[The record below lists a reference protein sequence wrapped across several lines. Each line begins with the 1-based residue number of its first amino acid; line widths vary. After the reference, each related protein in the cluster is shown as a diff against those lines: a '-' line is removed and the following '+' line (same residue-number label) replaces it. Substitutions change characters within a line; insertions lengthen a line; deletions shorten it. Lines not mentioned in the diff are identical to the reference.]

1 MDTNQLKHTLA
12 LRLALCLEVKNISQA
27 ELSDT
32 TGISQASIS
41 RYLNEARLPRL
52 TELVM
57 MSLIIGVSVDW
68 LLGLDDRIVR
78 PGGVFDF

>member
-1 MDTNQLKHTLA
+1 METSQLKHTLA

-41 RYLNEARLPRL
+41 RYLNEVRLPRL

-57 MSLIIGVSVDW
+57 LSLIIGVSVDW
-68 LLGLDDRIVR
+68 LLGLDDRIIR

>member
-1 MDTNQLKHTLA
+1 MDTGQLKHTLA

-68 LLGLDDRIVR
+68 LLGLDEINALPGEIVH
-78 PGGVFDF
+78 V

>member
-1 MDTNQLKHTLA
+1 MDTGRLKHTLA

-52 TELVM
+52 TELVIL
-57 MSLIIGVSVDW
+57 SLIIGVSVDW
-68 LLGLDDRIVR
+68 LLGLDDQIIR

>member
-1 MDTNQLKHTLA
+1 MDTGRLKHTIA

-68 LLGLDDRIVR
+68 LLGIDNRTIR
-78 PGGVFDF
+78 PGEVIDL